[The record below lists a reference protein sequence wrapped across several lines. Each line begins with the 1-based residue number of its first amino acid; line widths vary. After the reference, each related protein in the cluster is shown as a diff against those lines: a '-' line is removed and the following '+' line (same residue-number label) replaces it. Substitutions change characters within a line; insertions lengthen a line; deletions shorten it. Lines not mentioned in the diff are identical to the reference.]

1 MRSRGDRVILF
12 PDTPDTN
19 GGTLAT
25 KDLLEEMNQHLAKEL
40 YAAYLY
46 LSMAAYFESEN
57 LSGMAGWMRAQ
68 SNEEFAHAMKFW
80 EHISDR
86 GGRVRLLAIEQPPSD
101 FKGPL
106 QVFEQ
111 ALHHEEQVSGEIN
124 KLYERA
130 EEEHDHAAEVF
141 LQWFI
146 TEQVEEE
153 RTAQQMVDTLKMAG
167 DSPAAMLM
175 LDREF
180 GARNSGG

>member
-1 MRSRGDRVILF
+1 
-12 PDTPDTN
+12 
-19 GGTLAT
+19 LAT
-25 KDLLEEMNQHLAKEL
+25 KDLHDTMNEHLAKEL

-46 LSMAAYFESEN
+46 LSMAAYFEAEN
-57 LSGMAGWMRAQ
+57 LMGMAGWMRAQ
-68 SNEEFAHAMKFW
+68 SREEYAHAMKFW

-86 GGRVRLLAIEQPPSD
+86 GGRVRLLAIDEPPST
-101 FKGPL
+101 FKSA
-106 QVFEQ
+106 VDAFEQ
-111 ALHHEEQVSGEIN
+111 ALAHEQQVTTEID

-153 RTAQQMVDTLKMAG
+153 KVAQQMVDTLKMAE
-167 DSPAAMLM
+167 DSPAALLM

-180 GARNSGG
+180 GSRGTAAG

>member
-1 MRSRGDRVILF
+1 MR
-12 PDTPDTN
+12 N
-19 GGTLAT
+19 GGRLAT
-25 KDLLEEMNQHLAKEL
+25 KDLHAVMNQHLAKEL

-57 LSGMAGWMRAQ
+57 LLGMAGWMRAQ
-68 SNEEFAHAMKFW
+68 SGEEYQHAMKFW

-86 GGRVRLLAIEQPPSD
+86 GGRVRLLAIDEPPSD
-101 FKGPL
+101 FKGAL
-106 QVFEQ
+106 DAFEQ
-111 ALHHEEQVSGEIN
+111 ALAHERQVTAEID

-153 RTAQQMVDTLKMAG
+153 KTAQQMVDTLKMAE
-167 DSPAAMLM
+167 DSPAALLM

-180 GARNSGG
+180 GSRGTATG